1 MLLMEPQIEIKEHAE
16 TEGYLHFSFVYF
28 EEKLFNNLT
37 EYTISAKF
45 LEQCRIM
52 KKIQVGGQYFSNQK

>member
-16 TEGYLHFSFVYF
+16 TEGYHQGDQHASSVYF

-52 KKIQVGGQYFSNQK
+52 KNYK

>member
-16 TEGYLHFSFVYF
+16 AEGYHQGDQRSTPRLHASSVYF

-52 KKIQVGGQYFSNQK
+52 KNYK